1 MAHYRD
7 TYKPARFLFLDVRVG
22 VIIFASLLHIRY
34 WTIGLDILVILLA
47 LYVERIGLGF
57 VGSMRA
63 ARAYLSG
70 SYRPA
75 LRNQKIRRKV
85 DYERRR
91 MAWERPINRDPVLLD
106 EVKRDEAS
114 LLKGK
119 L

>member
-1 MAHYRD
+1 MAHYRN
-7 TYKPARFLFLDVRVG
+7 TYRPARFLFLDVRVG

-57 VGSMRA
+57 VGSLRA
-63 ARAYLSG
+63 VRGYFSG

-75 LRNQKIRRKV
+75 LRVQKIRRKV
-85 DYERRR
+85 DYERRT
-91 MAWERPINRDPVLLD
+91 MAWEKPSNREPVELD
-106 EVKRDEAS
+106 EVKRDDAS
-114 LLKGK
+114 LLKRK